1 MGKRIIWT
9 HQADA
14 QLSQAFLD
22 LLEESESVTI
32 TTKVITEIYES
43 VQILSSQPE
52 IYKLDEL
59 RRKNNGDI
67 RAFEKHAYRI
77 SYQINDDKVYII
89 QIRYARKKPQKQ

>member
-1 MGKRIIWT
+1 MGKTIIWT

-14 QLSQAFLD
+14 QINQAFID
-22 LLEESESVTI
+22 LLEESESITI

-43 VQILSSQPE
+43 VRILSSQPE

-67 RAFEKHAYRI
+67 RAFEKHSYRI
-77 SYQINDDKVYII
+77 SYQIDGEKVYII
-89 QIRYARKKPQKQ
+89 QIRYARKKPQKY